1 MMLFSQGDSGGGATV
16 LLEGRHVLIGIT
28 VGMNGNCTTNTP
40 TKVRPIFIGFL
51 EETCKIHYFPWP
63 NTVRMFLPVLVLIRY
78 FQSRR
83 VFSFLILP
91 DPFRRRQQ
99 SIRGNCAR
107 HPECPESELEA
118 VTRRLALFGIFSW
131 NLKHG
136 MFCECVHFCLK

>member
-83 VFSFLILP
+83 VFFISDPSRSFSSTSAV
-91 DPFRRRQQ
+91 DPRKLCSPSRMSR
-99 SIRGNCAR
+99 IRTRGGNSKTCFIWDFFM
-107 HPECPESELEA
+107 ES
-118 VTRRLALFGIFSW
+118 
-131 NLKHG
+131 
-136 MFCECVHFCLK
+136 